1 MSLSKNEKKQL
12 LDFIRS
18 HYVDYYDVSLLI
30 ARDLEEDITSQM
42 EPNEE
47 LLFED
52 APKQAYKKYGVIG
65 FSDVSVD
72 YMKKIDKYFR
82 SNILFKLLKEEA
94 NTLSF
99 WLLFIISFIII
110 YSTITSLNSS
120 PVTLLCIFG
129 VFILSALIF
138 HISKLYRN
146 LNQLKKTKQK
156 YYLDHL
162 LAYNS
167 SMLFPISYT
176 PLYLLIHVK
185 NLTDNG
191 YWYVAVIAFFTTLS
205 FLAFYLIYF
214 KLYKERLK
222 LLQVYKENYLSEK
235 LDYKHEVI

>member
-1 MSLSKNEKKQL
+1 MSLSENEKKQL

-18 HYVDYYDVSLLI
+18 YYVDYYDVSLLI
-30 ARDLEEDITSQM
+30 AKDLEEDITSQM

-52 APKQAYKKYGVIG
+52 ALKQAYKKYGVIG
-65 FSDVSVD
+65 FSDVSED

-99 WLLFIISFIII
+99 WLLFILGFIFI
-110 YSTITSLNSS
+110 YSTITSLSSS

-162 LAYNS
+162 LASNS

-205 FLAFYLIYF
+205 FLAF
-214 KLYKERLK
+214 
-222 LLQVYKENYLSEK
+222 
-235 LDYKHEVI
+235 

>member
-1 MSLSKNEKKQL
+1 
-12 LDFIRS
+12 
-18 HYVDYYDVSLLI
+18 
-30 ARDLEEDITSQM
+30 
-42 EPNEE
+42 
-47 LLFED
+47 
-52 APKQAYKKYGVIG
+52 
-65 FSDVSVD
+65 
-72 YMKKIDKYFR
+72 MKEIDKYFR

-99 WLLFIISFIII
+99 WLLFILNFIFI
-110 YSTITSLNSS
+110 YSTITSLSSS

-162 LAYNS
+162 LASNS

-191 YWYVAVIAFFTTLS
+191 YWYVAVIAFFTKLS

-214 KLYKERLK
+214 KLYKEILK
-222 LLQVYKENYLSEK
+222 LLQDYKENYLSEK
-235 LDYKHEVI
+235 LDYKLEVI